1 MAGFATP
8 FVTRC
13 PGPSPIAVTAGL
25 LEDTAAIA
33 FEIWLRVV
41 KPLVLVSVLYYSCV
55 CTVPYGVTSKDAI
68 GGVRGTL

>member
-1 MAGFATP
+1 M
-8 FVTRC
+8 
-13 PGPSPIAVTAGL
+13 TAAL

-41 KPLVLVSVLYYSCV
+41 KPLVLVSVFYYGCV
-55 CTVPYGVTSKDAI
+55 CTVPYGVTSKETA

>member
-1 MAGFATP
+1 M
-8 FVTRC
+8 
-13 PGPSPIAVTAGL
+13 TAGL

-55 CTVPYGVTSKDAI
+55 CTVPYGVTSKETV
-68 GGVRGTL
+68 GGVR